1 MQLHRAP
8 CSLVMPVGGLQ
19 ELMSAQKDL
28 EQPAVRW
35 GTWFPTGTRC
45 WLQAFPQ
52 VMSEVL
58 RAAEEAR

>member
-1 MQLHRAP
+1 
-8 CSLVMPVGGLQ
+8 MPVGGLQ

-28 EQPAVRW
+28 EQPAVWW
-35 GTWFPTGTRC
+35 GTWFPTGTHC